1 MLSFSSALKQS
12 QTHTLF
18 SSLQKLNQILVLSM
32 LTSSSR
38 SALFLGS
45 NVALVLLLKKAHCSE
60 CSLSPKHMGKK
71 GKLNLKVRLMKSNKP
86 SHHHILY

>member
-18 SSLQKLNQILVLSM
+18 SSLQKLNQILVLNM
-32 LTSSSR
+32 LTSSFR

-45 NVALVLLLKKAHCSE
+45 NVALVLLLKRPIAVSAVSVLNIWE
-60 CSLSPKHMGKK
+60 KK
-71 GKLNLKVRLMKSNKP
+71 VS
-86 SHHHILY
+86 